1 MTSSGLGGLARTGHL
16 PEEQELARF
25 TARLEELGDTL
36 AERELTL
43 ATLHRELADF
53 RMRYLRLVATRMADL
68 DHIEAETYAIL
79 AGRDQNPEAQRAADD
94 AARRARE
101 SAEALGDDAE
111 TLRQAA
117 DVPTREASPELRALY
132 RTAAKAVHPDL
143 ACGEEDR
150 KLRERVMAEV
160 NAAYEAADAQR
171 LQAILDEWQAR
182 PEAVSGDGPGA
193 ELVRVIRA
201 IAAVE
206 ARLAAIDRAT
216 EDLRA
221 SDAYTLYV
229 RAVEAREGG
238 RDLLREMAD
247 ELDRRIAAARERLQG
262 LRS

>member
-1 MTSSGLGGLARTGHL
+1 MQFTSLTSRNWPGSPLVSRGWEARSPSASL
-16 PEEQELARF
+16 RW
-25 TARLEELGDTL
+25 
-36 AERELTL
+36 

-53 RMRYLRLVATRMADL
+53 QMRYLRLVATRMADL
-68 DHIEAETYAIL
+68 DNIEAEIYAIL
-79 AGRDQNPEAQRAADD
+79 AGRDQAPEAQRAADD
-94 AARRARE
+94 AARRAHE

-111 TLRQAA
+111 TLRRSA
-117 DVPTREASPELRALY
+117 DEPVREASPGLRALY

-143 ACGEEDR
+143 ACDDDDR

-160 NAAYEAADAQR
+160 NGAYEAGDAER

-193 ELVRVIRA
+193 ALVRVVRA

-206 ARLAAIDRAT
+206 ARLAAIEREA

-221 SDAYTLYV
+221 SDAHALYMQ
-229 RAVEAREGG
+229 ATEAREGG

-247 ELDRRIAAARERLQG
+247 ELDRRIASAHERLQK